1 MASLESPG
9 LAPVVGVITPQLK
22 SGSTRNL
29 ASESGWKRISRR
41 RKQRNYREIQRADQ
55 KIGKVAP
62 GAQAAMR
69 ECRIL
74 RSQVLGGVL
83 SVINKSFHR

>member
-22 SGSTRNL
+22 NGSTRNL
-29 ASESGWKRISRR
+29 AGESGWKRTSRR
-41 RKQRNYREIQRADQ
+41 RKKRNYRDFQRADR
-55 KIGKVAP
+55 KIGIKAR

-69 ECRIL
+69 D
-74 RSQVLGGVL
+74 
-83 SVINKSFHR
+83 